1 MLDTTAQQNLP
12 VLCIHAILFSQ
23 FTGRFSASMTAF
35 ATDTA
40 VEAQSLAGA
49 SSGIRESC
57 RQFTNSE
64 VANEQLQSLVT
75 AKEHISSL
83 LP

>member
-1 MLDTTAQQNLP
+1 
-12 VLCIHAILFSQ
+12 
-23 FTGRFSASMTAF
+23 MTAF